1 MDYWGGGGQSV
12 SCPPPP
18 LKLLGGGAW
27 PPWPPLFLRL
37 FITLHCIADRMD
49 QNCGT
54 VFPNHNGYGQISFK
68 FSPYN
73 TSHYDCAVD
82 VYSIHDLMV
91 VFVDVNLPNALC
103 GEGNISV
110 TKYYYM
116 YERRDVG
123 FSGIIAWLVAI
134 SSRLP
139 ERGRKKIDE
148 SGKKTATN
156 RPYPHVL
163 QLQNAL
169 ALRV

>member
-1 MDYWGGGGQSV
+1 MDYWGGQCVCWPPSQIIGGGALAPLPPPP
-12 SCPPPP
+12 PPPP
-18 LKLLGGGAW
+18 L
-27 PPWPPLFLRL
+27 PTPM
-37 FITLHCIADRMD
+37 HCIVLYCVILADRMD

-123 FSGIIAWLVAI
+123 FSGII
-134 SSRLP
+134 S
-139 ERGRKKIDE
+139 
-148 SGKKTATN
+148 
-156 RPYPHVL
+156 
-163 QLQNAL
+163 
-169 ALRV
+169 